1 MVQNSKGEWILSK
14 KERED
19 RRIRCI
25 EYLLRYGN
33 IPEARKAANR
43 AGFGANTS
51 VWVTALSK
59 ILACKSGG
67 RRGELMPRCNCTLCT
82 EHRRVQDIKAK
93 GGLEDLRV
101 LIDQLEEDRVM
112 LEADKEY
119 YCGILDGSWPQARK
133 IALRIIERCDKRAVS
148 P

>member
-1 MVQNSKGEWILSK
+1 
-14 KERED
+14 
-19 RRIRCI
+19 
-25 EYLLRYGN
+25 
-33 IPEARKAANR
+33 
-43 AGFGANTS
+43 
-51 VWVTALSK
+51 
-59 ILACKSGG
+59 
-67 RRGELMPRCNCTLCT
+67 MPRCNCTLCT

-101 LIDQLEEDRVM
+101 LIDQLEEDRVT